1 MWYKAYS
8 TAAPVLLDTTS
19 SKKYVYVRKNVT
31 EYTTE
36 DEMTGYEY
44 DEMKIPKEVYGIF
57 EQNILSESRIADIED
72 AIAEIIGGG
81 LYE

>member
-1 MWYKAYS
+1 MWYKATS
-8 TAAPVLLDTTS
+8 TAVPELLDITS

-31 EYTTE
+31 ERTTE
-36 DEMTGYEY
+36 DEMTVYEY

-81 LYE
+81 L